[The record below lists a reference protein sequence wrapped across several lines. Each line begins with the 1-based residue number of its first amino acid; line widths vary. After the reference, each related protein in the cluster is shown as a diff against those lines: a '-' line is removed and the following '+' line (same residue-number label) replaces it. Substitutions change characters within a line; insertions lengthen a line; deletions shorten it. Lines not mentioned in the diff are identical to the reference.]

1 MVSQNIDLI
10 CIKKGTDLF
19 LVDHWGEFWHEKS
32 GSEEPWGQ
40 VCNIAIQ
47 YCNKKR

>member
-10 CIKKGTDLF
+10 YIKKGTDLF

-32 GSEEPWGQ
+32 GSEEQWGTGL
-40 VCNIAIQ
+40 Q
-47 YCNKKR
+47 YCNTILQ